1 MQNNDNHATDKSPSY
16 FTTLIETKII
26 TKAFIVISEGCFF
39 AEFPRGLALIRWTLS
54 SCIRSDIDDTIIAI
68 TIRFTVT
75 AEYNFFDLET

>member
-1 MQNNDNHATDKSPSY
+1 MQNNDNHATDKFPSY

-39 AEFPRGLALIRWTLS
+39 AEFPHGLALIRWTLS

-75 AEYNFFDLET
+75 AEHNFFDLET